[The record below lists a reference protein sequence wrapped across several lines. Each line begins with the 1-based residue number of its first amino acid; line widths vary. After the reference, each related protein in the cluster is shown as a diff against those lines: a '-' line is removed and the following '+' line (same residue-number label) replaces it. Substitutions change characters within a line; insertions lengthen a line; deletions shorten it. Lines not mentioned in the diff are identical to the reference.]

1 MNDVLPVT
9 LGHGDVTPETVQLVA
24 DGRRIELTPD
34 VTELL
39 ARSRAV
45 VEEALLADAPVYG
58 LNTHLGAGRDERVT
72 PEELESFQR
81 RVIANHEGGTGTPL
95 PVTEVRA
102 IITARLAGLSRGGAG
117 VRPELAQALVDLLNS
132 PVIPVVPTRGSVGA
146 GDLTQLAAIAAVLT
160 GRGEAY
166 LGERRLPGGEA
177 LAAAGL
183 EAITLGPHEALAL
196 LSSNAY
202 SVGVGS
208 LVLRRL
214 DELVQAADRA
224 VALTLEGLGSR
235 GGLGAGGGGNL
246 SPFAAEV
253 QAARGGAGQ
262 TASAALVRQL
272 LAGSF
277 LEGSDREVTVQD
289 PLSVRTAPQLHGA
302 LRERVEAT
310 RAELTLELNAR
321 AENPLVVFDADP
333 ADPDNDGAVSGRMI
347 SGGNFQAL
355 PLALDFESL
364 RLTLAHVAAASE
376 RRIGQLSDLLRPLRG
391 SGTSVLPGLTW
402 YAAGSALAE
411 LRQLAAPATLGST
424 SLSGVEDHSS
434 LAPTALQLLQ
444 RSVALTSEVL
454 AIEAVHA
461 AEVIRV
467 TSSDGDT
474 DVAPLGHGTEPL
486 VRGLIRLLTSGVGAA
501 SLVEAAAALLEGSQG
516 S

>member
-1 MNDVLPVT
+1 M
-9 LGHGDVTPETVQLVA
+9 VQLVA
-24 DGRRIELTPD
+24 DRRRIELAPE
-34 VTELL
+34 VTELM

-45 VEEALLADAPVYG
+45 VEQALMSDAPVYG
-58 LNTHLGAGRDERVT
+58 LNTQLGAGRDERVSLQ
-72 PEELESFQR
+72 ELESFQR
-81 RVIANHEGGTGTPL
+81 RVIANHQGGIGAPL
-95 PVTEVRA
+95 PHSEVRA

-117 VRPELAQALVDLLNS
+117 VRPELASALADLLNAQ
-132 PVIPVVPTRGSVGA
+132 VTPVVPTRGSVGA
-146 GDLTQLAAIAAVLT
+146 GDLTQLAAVGAVLT
-160 GRGEAY
+160 GRGEAEY
-166 LGERRLPGGEA
+166 EGHRLLGGEA

-183 EAITLGPHEALAL
+183 EPVTLAPHEALAL

-224 VALTLEGLGSR
+224 VALTLEGLGAR
-235 GGLGAGGGGNL
+235 GGGGNL

-262 TASAALVRQL
+262 TASASLVRQL

-277 LEGSDREVTVQD
+277 LERPDRQVTVQD

-310 RAELTLELNAR
+310 RTELTVELNAR
-321 AENPLVVFDADP
+321 AENPLVVLDASEAHGAGIGGDP
-333 ADPDNDGAVSGRMI
+333 GIASDVSIAVSGRMI

-444 RSVALTSEVL
+444 RSVALTGEVL
-454 AIEAVHA
+454 AIEALHA
-461 AEVIRV
+461 AEVLRV
-467 TSSDGDT
+467 TSSEGGS
-474 DVAPLGHGTEPL
+474 DVVPLGHGTAPL
-486 VRGLIRLLTSGVGAA
+486 AQGLGRLLTSGVAA
-501 SLVEAAAALLEGSQG
+501 APLVEAAVVLLGAEPA
-516 S
+516 

>member
-1 MNDVLPVT
+1 
-9 LGHGDVTPETVQLVA
+9 VTPETVQLVA
-24 DGRRIELTPD
+24 DGRRIELAPE
-34 VTELL
+34 VTELM

-45 VEEALLADAPVYG
+45 VEEALIADAPVYG
-58 LNTHLGAGRDERVT
+58 LNTQLGAGRDERVS
-72 PEELESFQR
+72 PHELESFQR
-81 RVIANHEGGTGTPL
+81 RVIANHQGGIGTPL
-95 PVTEVRA
+95 PASEVRA

-117 VRPELAQALVDLLNS
+117 VRPELARALADLLNAQ
-132 PVIPVVPTRGSVGA
+132 VTPVVPTRGSVGA
-146 GDLTQLAAIAAVLT
+146 GDLTQLAAVGAVLT
-160 GRGEAY
+160 GWGEAEY
-166 LGERRLPGGEA
+166 EGHRLPGGEA

-183 EAITLGPHEALAL
+183 EPVTLAPHEALAL

-224 VALTLEGLGSR
+224 VALTLEGLGAR
-235 GGLGAGGGGNL
+235 GGGGNL

-262 TASAALVRQL
+262 TASASLVRQL

-277 LEGSDREVTVQD
+277 LERPDRQVTVQD

-310 RAELTLELNAR
+310 RTELTVELNAR
-321 AENPLVVFDADP
+321 AENPLVVLDASDADLTSE
-333 ADPDNDGAVSGRMI
+333 AHGAGVGGDPGFAGDVSIAVSGRMI

-355 PLALDFESL
+355 SLALDFESL

-444 RSVALTSEVL
+444 RSVALTGEVL
-454 AIEAVHA
+454 AIEALHA
-461 AEVIRV
+461 AEVLRV
-467 TSSDGDT
+467 TSSEGGS
-474 DVAPLGHGTEPL
+474 DVATLGHGTAPL
-486 VRGLIRLLTSGVGAA
+486 AQGLGRLLTSGMAA
-501 SLVEAAAALLEGSQG
+501 AALVEAALVLLVAEPA
-516 S
+516 